1 MEKLVEFL
9 GLHTE
14 EGGLLIDF
22 ACAEQLH
29 GDSYHSSAGALS
41 VTGLEHPELAVLDG
55 ELHVLH
61 ILEVSLKFVG
71 DSDQLG
77 GAYWH

>member
-14 EGGLLIDF
+14 EGCLLIDF

-29 GDSYHSSAGALS
+29 GDSYHGSAGALS
-41 VTGLEHPELAVLDG
+41 VTGLEHPELAVLDC
-55 ELHVLH
+55 ELHILH
-61 ILEVSLKFVG
+61 ILEVGLKLVG
-71 DSDQLG
+71 DCDKLC
-77 GAYWH
+77 GADRH